1 MGRHGV
7 GLDGLFNFTNLF
19 CGYEEDRTFNLIGI
33 LGAGYE
39 HTANFSKRTW
49 NDGIYNT
56 ESQDLLSI
64 RLGLMAKFRLGKA
77 WDFNLEITNSLLD
90 DSFDGW
96 EGEGSND
103 RWDGHVNILAGVS
116 YRFKNHNGSRQFT
129 YARRDMSKYDE
140 ANAEINRLREA
151 NKAAAPPVTKIETE
165 VVESNHIRS
174 FISFD
179 NASAAINKLQEV
191 NVYTAA
197 ENIKK
202 LADGD
207 LYITSTK
214 EVRDTELFMARAQS
228 IRNVLAN
235 TYNIPAGRIL

>member
-1 MGRHGV
+1 M
-7 GLDGLFNFTNLF
+7 
-19 CGYEEDRTFNLIGI
+19 
-33 LGAGYE
+33 
-39 HTANFSKRTW
+39 
-49 NDGIYNT
+49 
-56 ESQDLLSI
+56 
-64 RLGLMAKFRLGKA
+64 
-77 WDFNLEITNSLLD
+77 LD

-129 YARRDMSKYDE
+129 YARHDMSKYDE

-214 EVRDTELFMARAQS
+214 EVRDTELFMARHNPSAMC
-228 IRNVLAN
+228 
-235 TYNIPAGRIL
+235 

>member
-1 MGRHGV
+1 M
-7 GLDGLFNFTNLF
+7 
-19 CGYEEDRTFNLIGI
+19 
-33 LGAGYE
+33 
-39 HTANFSKRTW
+39 
-49 NDGIYNT
+49 
-56 ESQDLLSI
+56 
-64 RLGLMAKFRLGKA
+64 
-77 WDFNLEITNSLLD
+77 
-90 DSFDGW
+90 
-96 EGEGSND
+96 
-103 RWDGHVNILAGVS
+103 
-116 YRFKNHNGSRQFT
+116 
-129 YARRDMSKYDE
+129 
-140 ANAEINRLREA
+140 
-151 NKAAAPPVTKIETE
+151 
-165 VVESNHIRS
+165 VESNHIRS

-235 TYNIPAGRIL
+235 TYNIPAGRIFIEKNPAVIASLDPQKSCVIVYINE

>member
-1 MGRHGV
+1 
-7 GLDGLFNFTNLF
+7 
-19 CGYEEDRTFNLIGI
+19 
-33 LGAGYE
+33 
-39 HTANFSKRTW
+39 
-49 NDGIYNT
+49 
-56 ESQDLLSI
+56 
-64 RLGLMAKFRLGKA
+64 
-77 WDFNLEITNSLLD
+77 
-90 DSFDGW
+90 
-96 EGEGSND
+96 
-103 RWDGHVNILAGVS
+103 
-116 YRFKNHNGSRQFT
+116 
-129 YARRDMSKYDE
+129 MSKYDE

-214 EVRDTELFMARAQS
+214 EVRDTELFMHGHNPSAMC
-228 IRNVLAN
+228 
-235 TYNIPAGRIL
+235 